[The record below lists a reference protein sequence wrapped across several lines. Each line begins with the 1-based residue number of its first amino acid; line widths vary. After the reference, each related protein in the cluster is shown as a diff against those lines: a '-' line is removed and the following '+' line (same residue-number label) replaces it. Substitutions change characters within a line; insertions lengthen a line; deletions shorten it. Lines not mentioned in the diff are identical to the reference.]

1 MAVAVDEYGG
11 TAGVVTLEDLIE
23 TIVGNI
29 VDEFDDEKEEITKV
43 SEGVFEIEGN
53 ADYEDVME
61 ALGKEPDEDSPF
73 ETIGAM
79 VIELLGHIPDDG
91 ERPTVQWENVKFS
104 VIKAEDRKIGKI
116 RAELCR

>member
-1 MAVAVDEYGG
+1 M
-11 TAGVVTLEDLIE
+11 VTLEDLIE